1 MENKQ
6 EVQLQAWCESV
17 TGQPQQDL
25 QPVFGDA
32 RPWRYYR
39 VTDGVRS
46 FIAVD
51 TQNTEQALRNYMA
64 VADSYKAQG
73 ILVPELVAVHEQRG
87 FMLMTDLGSSLL
99 LSHLSEASLTDW
111 YPQVYPHL
119 ATIMQVQGSA
129 LGSLP
134 LFAEQELRAE
144 LELMAQWL
152 LKEHL
157 QLQLTAAEQNLWQ
170 AFCDQLIDN
179 AQAQPQVGVHRK
191 LHARNIL
198 VQGEGQLAFTG
209 FHDAAL
215 GPITYDVVSLLRDC
229 YVRWP
234 QTQVQQLATE
244 CYDYL
249 RAARDDLEVDRATW
263 QRWFDLMGMQRH
275 CYVSG
280 LFARR
285 YERDGNPGY
294 LQDIPRNLA
303 YLHDIAAIYAEFD
316 DFRAFLT
323 ERVMPAFAQSK

>member
-1 MENKQ
+1 MENKR

-17 TGQPQQDL
+17 IGQTQQDL

-51 TQNTEQALRNYMA
+51 TQNTAAALQNYMA
-64 VADSYKAQG
+64 VADSYQEQG
-73 ILVPELVAVHEQRG
+73 IIVPELVAVHEQRG

-99 LSHLSEASLTDW
+99 LSQLSENSLLEW
-111 YPQVYPHL
+111 YPKVYPHL
-119 ATIMQVQGSA
+119 AQIMQVQA
-129 LGSLP
+129 TDLGPLP
-134 LFAEQELRAE
+134 RFAEKQLREE

-157 QLQLTAAEQNLWQ
+157 QLQLTAVEQALWST
-170 AFCDQLIDN
+170 FCDRLIEN
-179 AQAQPQVGVHRK
+179 ANAQPQVGVHRK

-209 FHDAAL
+209 FHDAAI
-215 GPITYDVVSLLRDC
+215 GPITYDAVSLLRDC

-234 QTQVQQLATE
+234 QAQVEQLADA
-244 CYDYL
+244 CYDFL
-249 RAARDDLEVDRATW
+249 CQARDDLRVDRETW

-303 YLHDIAAIYAEFD
+303 YLHDVAAIYPEFTE
-316 DFRAFLT
+316 FREFLT
-323 ERVMPAFAQSK
+323 ARVMPAFAQAK

>member
-1 MENKQ
+1 MENKR

-17 TGQPQQDL
+17 TGQAQQDL

-51 TQNTEQALRNYMA
+51 TQNTEQALRNYSA
-64 VADSYKAQG
+64 VADSYSQHG
-73 ILVPELVAVHEQRG
+73 VFVPELVAVHEQRG

-99 LSHLSEASLTDW
+99 LSHLSEPTMVSW
-111 YPQVYPHL
+111 YSQVYPQL
-119 ATIMQVQGSA
+119 AKIMQVQATEEGP
-129 LGSLP
+129 LP
-134 LFAEQELRAE
+134 TFGEQELRAE

-157 QLQLTAAEQNLWQ
+157 QLQLTAAEQALWQ
-170 AFCDQLIDN
+170 DFCERMVSN
-179 AQAQPQVGVHRK
+179 ALEQPQVGVHRK

-198 VQGEGQLAFTG
+198 VQGEGELAFTG
-209 FHDAAL
+209 FHDAAV
-215 GPITYDVVSLLRDC
+215 GPITYDAVSLLRDC

-234 QTQVQQLATE
+234 QTKVQQLAE
-244 CYDYL
+244 DCYFYL
-249 RAARDDLEVDRATW
+249 RQTRSDLNVDQATW
-263 QRWFDLMGMQRH
+263 QRWFDWMGMQRH

-303 YLHDIAAIYAEFD
+303 YLHDVAAIYAEFD
-316 DFRAFLT
+316 DFRAFLV
-323 ERVMPAFAQSK
+323 ERVMPAFAQSE